1 MPIYTLQCCR
11 CSHATE
17 QGFTVSAFVAQKERG
32 FTYITCPRCRRRG
45 TMSHDF
51 VADVKT
57 QSSHSG
63 EYTFAENAPEEH
75 LVGQTVSKTEAR
87 KILKKHGLVESVR
100 EGKRKNS
107 GQSRR
112 YTEREIVERWDAL
125 RVSDDSPP
133 EQPPEEPAPAPEAP
147 PAAVASDK
155 KSLDLLK
162 IDNLS
167 RKEEVDSDNMSKG
180 SIAPTWPGLKRQARE
195 LGIAV
200 PRTMKRPELEQLVRT
215 TIAS

>member
-1 MPIYTLQCCR
+1 LPIYTLQCCR

-87 KILKKHGLVESVR
+87 KILKKHGLVESVK
-100 EGKRKNS
+100 EGKRKHHA
-107 GQSRR
+107 GTKR
-112 YTEREIVERWDAL
+112 YTQDEIVKRWSENRAQEGASEDKQ
-125 RVSDDSPP
+125 VDTT
-133 EQPPEEPAPAPEAP
+133 PA
-147 PAAVASDK
+147 
-155 KSLDLLK
+155 
-162 IDNLS
+162 
-167 RKEEVDSDNMSKG
+167 EVDTIVSK
-180 SIAPTWPGLKRQARE
+180 TWPALKKQAKDLGLK
-195 LGIAV
+195 V
-200 PRTMKRPELEQLVRT
+200 PITTKRPELERLVRESLT
-215 TIAS
+215 T